1 VVAAAISLADIEG
14 LRHLWR
20 LRRTE
25 LGLGVI
31 AFVAVI
37 VFGALPGILVAV
49 GLSLLNFIR
58 RAWRPYDAVLGRVPN
73 YKGYHDIRRHPEA
86 RLVPDLTLYRW
97 DAPLFFANAQSFR
110 EHVLDIVESAPFP
123 PRWFAV
129 ASEPITDVDTTAAD
143 MLEELITELARRG
156 TELHFADLKGRV
168 KDRLRVYGIY
178 DRLGADHFHPTV
190 GSVVRAYLAA
200 NPDVEWLD
208 WEDEPVPPESAANG
222 GPATSGDPGVRPP
235 AGP

>member
-1 VVAAAISLADIEG
+1 
-14 LRHLWR
+14 
-20 LRRTE
+20 
-25 LGLGVI
+25 
-31 AFVAVI
+31 
-37 VFGALPGILVAV
+37 VFGALPGIAVAV

-58 RAWRPYDAVLGRVPN
+58 RAWRPYDAVLGRVAN
-73 YKGYHDIRRHPEA
+73 YKGYHDTNRHPEA
-86 RLVPDLTLYRW
+86 RLVPGLTLYRW
-97 DAPLFFANAQSFR
+97 DAPLFFANAQSFH
-110 EHVLDIVESAPFP
+110 EHVLDIVESAPLT

-143 MLEELITELARRG
+143 MLEELITELRRRG

-208 WEDEPVPPESAANG
+208 WEDEPRPPEVGEG
-222 GPATSGDPGVRPP
+222 GERSRVGAGGEPIPP
-235 AGP
+235 R